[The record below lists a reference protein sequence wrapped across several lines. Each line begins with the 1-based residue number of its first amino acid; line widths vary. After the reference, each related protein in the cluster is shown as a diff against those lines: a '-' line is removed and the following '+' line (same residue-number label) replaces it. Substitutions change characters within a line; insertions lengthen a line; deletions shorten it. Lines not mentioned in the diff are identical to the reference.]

1 MPDSTKYETDDYGFL
16 ELDDDGK
23 LIPIDPE
30 GNGNGAESRTESDSE
45 GNGTTRK
52 DENKVQRD
60 QPETKDDR
68 RDH

>member
-1 MPDSTKYETDDYGFL
+1 MPDSTKYETDDHGFL

-23 LIPIDPE
+23 LIPITPE
-30 GNGNGAESRTESDSE
+30 DNGTEGRTESDSE
-45 GNGTTRK
+45 GNGTTKR
-52 DENKVQRD
+52 DENKLKRD